1 MSEQELLRKLTVLDF
16 MAVDLQLYLDTHPD
30 DTEAVEKYN
39 SVIKDADMLRSQ
51 YEKMYGPLF
60 SFRSYNHGDTFKW
73 VGKLWPWQAEANFN
87 IKDVEKEDN

>member
-1 MSEQELLRKLTVLDF
+1 MTEKDIMEKLTVLDF

-30 DTEAVEKYN
+30 DTAAVEKYN

-73 VGKLWPWQAEANFN
+73 TNKIWPWQKEANFN
-87 IKDVEKEDN
+87 VKDIEGEGK